1 MDKCERIIDESGNTR
16 KWRKIEEVQ
25 KNEEAERDIQ
35 KDEDKGKR
43 VKAANEK
50 KKNLKKKS
58 WRVKAKKRQ
67 KESCN
72 EQETEEN

>member
-1 MDKCERIIDESGNTR
+1 MDKCERIIDESGNTW

-58 WRVKAKKRQ
+58 WIVKAKKKQ
-67 KESCN
+67 KESWN